1 MKKELEE
8 AKTKDE
14 KVEEQIESAI
24 KIIKE
29 RAREDDSKSS
39 SLSLR
44 EILGGDILTTQ
55 VVRSQVWL
63 LVIIVGFV
71 IAYVA
76 FRYQCQQD
84 FIAIDKMEKELKD
97 AKYRALT
104 TSSTLT
110 EKSRESR
117 VLDELKNKVAAVLK
131 QALGIAVRV
140 KLVEPKTIQRSE
152 GKAKRVIDNREL

>member
-76 FRYQCQQD
+76 FRYQWQQD

-117 VLDELKNKVAAVLK
+117 VLDELKNNKDSLLKVSD
-131 QALGIAVRV
+131 QPPYII
-140 KLVEPKTIQRSE
+140 TIPE
-152 GKAKRVIDNREL
+152 E

>member
-84 FIAIDKMEKELKD
+84 FIAIDKMDKELKD
-97 AKYRALT
+97 AKYTAPT

-117 VLDELKNKVAAVLK
+117 VLDELKNNKDSLLKVSD
-131 QALGIAVRV
+131 QPPYII
-140 KLVEPKTIQRSE
+140 TIPE
-152 GKAKRVIDNREL
+152 E

>member
-55 VVRSQVWL
+55 VVRSQV
-63 LVIIVGFV
+63 
-71 IAYVA
+71 
-76 FRYQCQQD
+76 
-84 FIAIDKMEKELKD
+84 
-97 AKYRALT
+97 
-104 TSSTLT
+104 
-110 EKSRESR
+110 
-117 VLDELKNKVAAVLK
+117 
-131 QALGIAVRV
+131 
-140 KLVEPKTIQRSE
+140 
-152 GKAKRVIDNREL
+152 